1 MIPIMLLR
9 RSRNHFVTV
18 SPVRKPSALSPA
30 SATLIGMA
38 ELSLWSTERRSQG
51 KTPELR
57 NITLDWR
64 AECSRNAGTNIL
76 LTSGTIILTMDPSVK
91 GWASMLANSRPTTSR
106 ATSPGVSC
114 WELRPTTPSPGPA
127 DCACWRSISSC
138 SSQPELR
145 STSSQNSSQPV
156 YISRSSF

>member
-38 ELSLWSTERRSQG
+38 ELSLWSTERRSQD
-51 KTPELR
+51 KTPELW

-76 LTSGTIILTMDPSVK
+76 LTSGTIILDEQVCWQTK
-91 GWASMLANSRPTTSR
+91 GRQHLVRHLLEYR
-106 ATSPGVSC
+106 AESSDIQPHHQVLQTVPAGEVSHHVRVS
-114 WELRPTTPSPGPA
+114 WSYAQRQVRIL
-127 DCACWRSISSC
+127 
-138 SSQPELR
+138 LNL
-145 STSSQNSSQPV
+145 ST
-156 YISRSSF
+156 